1 MKQTPCLLVYSMWIS
16 VAEKGEGK
24 QMKLAAELENH
35 LEGAVSATWR
45 NTWLPKQASCALACL
60 ITACALRP
68 GVELKKALAIVQQGL
83 QRTCQG
89 LEEEGT
95 DSEVRYIS
103 KLCLAHSAPNLNALS
118 LSQSVRLLFI

>member
-1 MKQTPCLLVYSMWIS
+1 
-16 VAEKGEGK
+16 
-24 QMKLAAELENH
+24 MKLAAELENH

>member
-1 MKQTPCLLVYSMWIS
+1 MKQTPCLLEYSMWVS
-16 VAEKGEGK
+16 VAEEGEGK

-89 LEEEGT
+89 LEEEGM
-95 DSEVRYIS
+95 DSEVCAFPSYAS
-103 KLCLAHSAPNLNALS
+103 HMVPQTLMH
-118 LSQSVRLLFI
+118 